1 MCCELFEKSAIM
13 NLTKMDEG
21 WVWLVVF
28 LLVFRLDYSDFKVN
42 KMEDR
47 LE

>member
-1 MCCELFEKSAIM
+1 MIQKSATM

-28 LLVFRLDYSDFKVN
+28 LSMFKLDYSDFKVN

>member
-1 MCCELFEKSAIM
+1 MIQKLATM
-13 NLTKMDEG
+13 NMTKMDEG

-28 LLVFRLDYSDFKVN
+28 LFVFRLNYNDFKVN
-42 KMEDR
+42 KMEDK